1 MRSLFVLRS
10 LVAGGF
16 VLAVFLSVGVAGCT
30 DKACIRWTVEDRDGG
45 VGATSGAGGAGG
57 AAGGGG
63 AGGSGGA
70 ADAGAMPE
78 MDGGTD
84 GGPDGG
90 TDGGT
95 GEVECPLLPEAL
107 KRLGQ
112 PSCVEKITSIEWL
125 DPNKKQYGAYDPG
138 TGQCCYAVTT
148 ETKPCGD
155 GGT

>member
-1 MRSLFVLRS
+1 
-10 LVAGGF
+10 
-16 VLAVFLSVGVAGCT
+16 
-30 DKACIRWTVEDRDGG
+30 
-45 VGATSGAGGAGG
+45 
-57 AAGGGG
+57 
-63 AGGSGGA
+63 
-70 ADAGAMPE
+70 MPE
-78 MDGGTD
+78 MDGGTDGGTD

-148 ETKPCGD
+148 KTKPCGAD
-155 GGT
+155 GN